1 MMIQEFKKRVEKF
14 IPAEEIERY
23 ADDFEPAY
31 MAAGNVDKDD
41 FCAILKDERVRRV
54 ICGVS
59 AELRKLEAELRSS
72 TETIRM
78 LNASRAESN
87 AKHAEELLVERGKVE
102 VLFKQ
107 LSLVQSVCDRA
118 LTKVEG

>member
-1 MMIQEFKKRVEKF
+1 MMMQEFKKRTEKF
-14 IPAEEIERY
+14 LADDEISKY
-23 ADDFEPAY
+23 ADNYEPAY
-31 MAAGNVDKDD
+31 MAAQTVDKDD

-107 LSLVQSVCDRA
+107 LSLVQAVCDRA
-118 LTKVEG
+118 LATK